1 MAVSRSPLAFNFIYL
16 LDKKRKIEKKVM
28 RESNTGHKNITYDAA
43 RDRYRCEMRVGK
55 ISRTARCKSLAD
67 ALEIRDAWAK
77 ERDQLGARGAKMK
90 TPQICAIFH
99 TTPPAARLLIL
110 TRLWL

>member
-1 MAVSRSPLAFNFIYL
+1 
-16 LDKKRKIEKKVM
+16 M

-77 ERDQLGARGAKMK
+77 ERDQLGARGNTTRNGRAR
-90 TPQICAIFH
+90 AIRIERREVVLFFD
-99 TTPPAARLLIL
+99 
-110 TRLWL
+110 

>member
-1 MAVSRSPLAFNFIYL
+1 
-16 LDKKRKIEKKVM
+16 M

-67 ALEIRDAWAK
+67 ALEIRGAWAK
-77 ERDQLGARGAKMK
+77 ERDQLEARGN
-90 TPQICAIFH
+90 T
-99 TTPPAARLLIL
+99 ARNLSSGAFRIEH
-110 TRLWL
+110 REVVVYFD

>member
-1 MAVSRSPLAFNFIYL
+1 
-16 LDKKRKIEKKVM
+16 M

-43 RDRYRCEMRVGK
+43 RDRYRCEMIVGK

-77 ERDQLGARGAKMK
+77 ERDQLGARGN
-90 TPQICAIFH
+90 T
-99 TTPPAARLLIL
+99 ARNGRAGPIRIERREVALFFD
-110 TRLWL
+110 

>member
-1 MAVSRSPLAFNFIYL
+1 
-16 LDKKRKIEKKVM
+16 M

-43 RDRYRCEMRVGK
+43 RDRYRCEMWVGK

-77 ERDQLGARGAKMK
+77 E
-90 TPQICAIFH
+90 
-99 TTPPAARLLIL
+99 
-110 TRLWL
+110 

>member
-1 MAVSRSPLAFNFIYL
+1 
-16 LDKKRKIEKKVM
+16 M

-77 ERDQLGARGAKMK
+77 ERAEIGARGNV
-90 TPQICAIFH
+90 
-99 TTPPAARLLIL
+99 ARKGRAGALLIE
-110 TRLWL
+110 RRAVCVVFD

>member
-1 MAVSRSPLAFNFIYL
+1 
-16 LDKKRKIEKKVM
+16 M

-77 ERDQLGARGAKMK
+77 ERAEDEARGNTARSSSSG
-90 TPQICAIFH
+90 AIRIERRAVVVYFD
-99 TTPPAARLLIL
+99 
-110 TRLWL
+110 

>member
-1 MAVSRSPLAFNFIYL
+1 
-16 LDKKRKIEKKVM
+16 M

-43 RDRYRCEMRVGK
+43 RYRYRCEMRVGK

-77 ERDQLGARGAKMK
+77 ERAELGARGNTARNGRAR
-90 TPQICAIFH
+90 AIRIERRGVVIFFS
-99 TTPPAARLLIL
+99 TELKKGNRA
-110 TRLWL
+110 

>member
-1 MAVSRSPLAFNFIYL
+1 M
-16 LDKKRKIEKKVM
+16 LDKNEKLKKGNAGV
-28 RESNTGHKNITYDAA
+28 TYDAA

-77 ERDQLGARGAKMK
+77 ERAELGARG
-90 TPQICAIFH
+90 IV
-99 TTPPAARLLIL
+99 ARKGRAGALLIE
-110 TRLWL
+110 RRAVCVVFI